1 MTRPKAAAV
10 RTRRRQP
17 APAEEAPAPAP
28 APARET
34 AAPPA
39 APAPAPGTGRASPP
53 RLGGTSI
60 AGAGAG
66 RASPRLGGTSI
77 AGAGRASPRLGGTA
91 IAGAIR
97 RPSSALGTQVVRPT
111 SKRARPPGADSLA
124 LVLTQQPA
132 NDDGQR
138 LSEFCTTYKKK
149 KGAKGM
155 TKKPKQEKPPRP
167 PLIQPP
173 PKKQAPPAAQ
183 RAQVR
188 IVDGQLVVAEPAAPE
203 TAPPEVEEEGLI
215 EVRGDD
221 APGATSASYSN
232 RVPSER
238 WGLEETRRFYD
249 ALRRFGTDFTM
260 MLTVF
265 PGRTQRQLKNK
276 FKRENRTQM
285 SLVSLAL
292 DASIASDLTAPLI
305 IEAVIAEKPD
315 GLPAAFGPTDA
326 ERAALVAI
334 FDPAKDDEDELEA
347 V

>member
-1 MTRPKAAAV
+1 MTRPKAAAA
-10 RTRRRQP
+10 RDRRK
-17 APAEEAPAPAP
+17 AAAEETPASDGDAPAPAP
-28 APARET
+28 AP
-34 AAPPA
+34 
-39 APAPAPGTGRASPP
+39 TGRASPLGGTSIARP
-53 RLGGTSI
+53 GRASPLGGTSITAGRRSPLGGTSITAGRTSPKLGGTSI
-60 AGAGAG
+60 AGA
-66 RASPRLGGTSI
+66 T
-77 AGAGRASPRLGGTA
+77 
-91 IAGAIR
+91 R
-97 RPSSALGTQVVRPT
+97 RPSTTLSLNDPYRPSLGKRP
-111 SKRARPPGADSLA
+111 RAPGADALA

-149 KGAKGM
+149 AGAKGM
-155 TKKPKQEKPPRP
+155 TKRPKQEKPPRP

-188 IVDGQLVVAEPAAPE
+188 IVDGQLVVAEPQAPE
-203 TAPPEVEEEGLI
+203 ESAPEVEEEGLI

-260 MLTVF
+260 MLTAF

-276 FKRENRTQM
+276 FKRENRTQ
-285 SLVSLAL
+285 SALVSLAL
-292 DASIASDLTAPLI
+292 DASIAVDVKAPMV
-305 IEAVIAEKPD
+305 IEAAPVAKPSSK
-315 GLPAAFGPTDA
+315 LLTYGPDA
-326 ERAALVAI
+326 GVFL
-334 FDPAKDDEDELEA
+334 FDPALDAEKDLKP

>member
-1 MTRPKAAAV
+1 
-10 RTRRRQP
+10 
-17 APAEEAPAPAP
+17 
-28 APARET
+28 
-34 AAPPA
+34 
-39 APAPAPGTGRASPP
+39 
-53 RLGGTSI
+53 LGGTSI

-77 AGAGRASPRLGGTA
+77 AGAGRASPRLGGTSIAGAGAGRASPRLGGTA